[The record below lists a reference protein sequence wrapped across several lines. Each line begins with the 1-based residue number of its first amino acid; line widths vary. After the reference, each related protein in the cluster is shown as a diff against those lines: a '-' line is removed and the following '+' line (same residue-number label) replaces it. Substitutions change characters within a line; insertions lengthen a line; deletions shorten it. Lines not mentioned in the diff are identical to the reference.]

1 MTNLPKLDFLYF
13 NLERT
18 EENYLTSR
26 QLYYDKFDLDEN
38 HFDDYIRGCSLE
50 ELVYLMIYIYKDKY
64 PRSVFHFA
72 ISLDSKQENL
82 LSHISENKRT
92 IRENKFSHDK
102 FLREDVIAMSTQ
114 HHDEEYSDEE
124 SIEKYWRGES
134 YMQNLFLEFN
144 QEVPIHIIDKAL
156 EGKEYTKTEKDN
168 ILLYEV
174 KDSPIA
180 SLEVNKN
187 SIKLNIN
194 EEKVILYVMIW

>member
-18 EENYLTSR
+18 EENYLTST
-26 QLYYDKFDLDEN
+26 QLYYDKFDWDEN

-64 PRSVFHFA
+64 PRNIFHFA

-82 LSHISENKRT
+82 LSYISKNKRT
-92 IRENKFSHDK
+92 INENKYSYDK
-102 FLREDVIAMSTQ
+102 LLREDVIAMSTQ
-114 HHDEEYSDEE
+114 HHEEEYSDEE

-134 YMQNLFLEFN
+134 YMQHLYLEFN
-144 QEVPIHIIDKAL
+144 KEVPIHIIEKAL
-156 EGKEYTKTEKDN
+156 EGKEYTKTERDH
-168 ILLYEV
+168 ILLYELEN
-174 KDSPIA
+174 SPIA
-180 SLEVNKN
+180 SLEITKT

-194 EEKVILYVMIW
+194 EDRVILYVSIW

>member
-1 MTNLPKLDFLYF
+1 MNNLPKLDFLYF

-18 EENYLTSR
+18 EENFLTTR
-26 QLYYDKFDLDEN
+26 QLYYDKFDWDEN
-38 HFDDYIRGCSLE
+38 HFDDYIRGCSLA
-50 ELVYLMIYIYKDKY
+50 ELVYLMIYIHKDKY

-82 LSHISENKRT
+82 LSYISENKRT
-92 IRENKFSHDK
+92 ISENKFSYDK

-114 HHDEEYSDEE
+114 HREEEYSDEE

-134 YMQNLFLEFN
+134 FMQNLFLEFN
-144 QEVPIHIIDKAL
+144 KEVQTHIIDKAL

-168 ILLYEV
+168 VLLYEV
-174 KDSPIA
+174 LDSPIA
-180 SLEVNKN
+180 SLEVTKN

-194 EEKVILYVMIW
+194 EDKVILYVSIW

>member
-1 MTNLPKLDFLYF
+1 MNNLPKLDFLYF

-72 ISLDSKQENL
+72 ISLNSKQENL
-82 LSHISENKRT
+82 LSYISENKRT
-92 IRENKFSHDK
+92 ISENKFSHDK

-168 ILLYEV
+168 ILLYEL
-174 KDSPIA
+174 KESPIA

-194 EEKVILYVMIW
+194 EDKVIFYVSIY

>member
-194 EEKVILYVMIW
+194 EDKVIFYISIY

>member
-18 EENYLTSR
+18 EENYLTST
-26 QLYYDKFDLDEN
+26 QLYYDKFDWDEN

-50 ELVYLMIYIYKDKY
+50 ELVYLTIYIYKDKY
-64 PRSVFHFA
+64 PRSVLHFA

-82 LSHISENKRT
+82 LSYISENKRT
-92 IRENKFSHDK
+92 ISENKFSYDK

-114 HHDEEYSDEE
+114 HHEEEYSDEE

-144 QEVPIHIIDKAL
+144 QEVSTHIIDKAL
-156 EGKEYTKTEKDN
+156 KGKEYTKTEKDN

-180 SLEVNKN
+180 SLEITKN

-194 EEKVILYVMIW
+194 EDKVIFYVSVW

>member
-1 MTNLPKLDFLYF
+1 MNNLPKLDFLYF
-13 NLERT
+13 NLDRT
-18 EENYLTSR
+18 EENYLTNT
-26 QLYYDKFDLDEN
+26 QLYYDKFDWDEN
-38 HFDDYIRGCSLE
+38 HFDDYIRRCSLE

-82 LSHISENKRT
+82 LSFISKNKRT
-92 IRENKFSHDK
+92 ISENKFSHYK
-102 FLREDVIAMSTQ
+102 FLREDVIAMSTE
-114 HHDEEYSDEE
+114 HHEEEYSDEE

-144 QEVPIHIIDKAL
+144 EEVPIHIIDKAL
-156 EGKEYTKTEKDN
+156 EGKEYTKVEKDN
-168 ILLYEV
+168 VLLYEV

-180 SLEVNKN
+180 SLEVAKT

-194 EEKVILYVMIW
+194 EDKVILYVAIW

>member
-1 MTNLPKLDFLYF
+1 MNNLPKLDFLYF

-82 LSHISENKRT
+82 LSYISENKRT
-92 IRENKFSHDK
+92 ISENKFSHDK

-168 ILLYEV
+168 ILLYEL
-174 KDSPIA
+174 KESPIA

-194 EEKVILYVMIW
+194 EEKVIFYISIY